1 VQPPRGRHGSQRIP
15 ELGFDRADAGLRE
28 SRFVD
33 DHEGVDADLRQATH
47 LPGRVRRQPH
57 ADVTGER
64 DDARA
69 RPHATG
75 ATLQRDRQRDRT
87 GDLQLDH
94 PVIGRLRRG
103 LLSITVGRPAAAARV
118 GSEPLAHHVAVQP
131 RQLRPERRRS
141 AFETA

>member
-1 VQPPRGRHGSQRIP
+1 MDGHVERQDVELERTDQVPGDPSAHVQPPRGRHGSQRIP

-75 ATLQRDRQRDRT
+75 ATLRAIASVT
-87 GDLQLDH
+87 G
-94 PVIGRLRRG
+94 PVTCSLTI
-103 LLSITVGRPAAAARV
+103 P
-118 GSEPLAHHVAVQP
+118 
-131 RQLRPERRRS
+131 
-141 AFETA
+141 